1 MLQGL
6 HPESAVSS
14 QLVSPTSSDSN
25 NEETSWP
32 SHALFAILFVEGAQ
46 TYKAQS

>member
-6 HPESAVSS
+6 HPGSAVSS